1 MRYVTAVSLS
11 LLIFLLLVACQQS
24 PDPVNGGFVI
34 GEYALVPRE
43 SSLHVVNI
51 ADASNPRFTTLV
63 KLPGPVDDLN
73 IWGSQAYISHLT
85 PFPGGGYTPGGLQ
98 IIDVATPSEPV
109 LLPPFGLNLV
119 ANDFL
124 VTGDQGFRA
133 DYDQIT
139 LLDMADPDNTSR
151 QTAFGTGTHVLSRQ
165 GDDLFGMW
173 GGCGF
178 RTPNCSLTL
187 TRYNLADSPNL
198 TATAV
203 FTSTELPGY
212 DMLSIGHFAIIG
224 GRGVA
229 VVDMAQTPLSLSSH
243 INYENSS
250 YYFNTQLAH
259 QGHILYV
266 LQDNTLHLLDT
277 TNLPQLTPVGAVEMA
292 YQFPHLTVR
301 GDFAYIA
308 GEYVHDSGTAAGLF
322 VVNVADAER
331 PFVAS
336 YYDALTQP

>member
-1 MRYVTAVSLS
+1 MRYVTAVSLFM
-11 LLIFLLLVACQQS
+11 LLGILLAACQPA
-24 PDPVNGGFVI
+24 PDPANGGFVI
-34 GEYALVPRE
+34 GQYALVPRE

-51 ADASNPRFTTLV
+51 ADASNPRFTTQV
-63 KLPGPVDDLN
+63 TLPGPVNGLN
-73 IWGSQAYISHLT
+73 IWGRQAYISYLT
-85 PFPGGGYTPGGLQ
+85 PFPGGGFMPGGVQ
-98 IIDVATPSEPV
+98 IVDVAKPQEPV
-109 LLPPFGLNLV
+109 MQQAFGLNLV

-151 QTAFGTGTHVLSRQ
+151 QTLFGTGANALSRQ
-165 GDDLFGMW
+165 GDDLFGVW

-212 DMLSIGHFAIIG
+212 DVLSIGHFAIIG
-224 GRGVA
+224 GRGVG
-229 VVDMAQTPLSLSSH
+229 VVDMAQTPLTLVNH
-243 INYENSS
+243 VRYENAS

-266 LQDNTLHLLDT
+266 LDAQTLHLLDT
-277 TNLPQLTPVGAVEMA
+277 SNLPQLTPVGAVEVA
-292 YQFPHLTVR
+292 YQFARLTVR

-308 GEYVHDSGTAAGLF
+308 GETVLESGTAAGLF
-322 VVNVADAER
+322 IVNVADAER